1 MSMSAQALLKRIIL
15 ELALKADEICHE
27 VIEWADPLPVKT
39 VEQLREL
46 VEDKKGKN

>member
-1 MSMSAQALLKRIIL
+1 MKWLKRIIL
-15 ELALKADEICHE
+15 ELAWKADGICHE

-46 VEDKKGKN
+46 VEGKKATGDGR

>member
-1 MSMSAQALLKRIIL
+1 MKWVKRIIL
-15 ELALKADEICHE
+15 ELAWKADSICHE

-46 VEDKKGKN
+46 VEDKKGAAK